1 MRKEIIIN
9 SAINEVRVAITEEG
23 HLAEFFIEVPERE
36 KLLGNIYYGQV
47 SKIITGINAAFVDIG
62 LSQDAFLHFSDVEDI
77 KNNNEFDNREFVNR
91 EHFEQVYNDQNNINN
106 YNNDELY
113 VKQDSNND
121 NDIIEAELNDSDNID
136 KELESKK
143 ITKPLNVGNVTKQF
157 AIFET
162 KRSGNVIIDLQEGK
176 EVLVQVVR
184 EAYSHKGMKVSTK
197 ISLPGR
203 YVVLLPFEKVIGVSK
218 KIQSKTERRR
228 LYNLAKK
235 ALPDGF
241 GCIVRTA
248 SVGKSLDELIADW
261 ENLLITWKKVEE
273 KIEVARKMQEPM
285 LVYQDMLLAA
295 SIIRDYFKDDI
306 YRVVVDS
313 KRMFHSIIEYLKVH
327 APNLVDKVE
336 LYSGIT
342 PIFEVLG
349 IDKELQ
355 RTNKRVLS
363 LSNGGDIVIDKTEA
377 LTVIDVNSGRS
388 TETEQEKNA
397 VKTNMEAIREIA
409 RQLRLRDIGGI
420 IIIDFIDMKNA
431 ENRRRIFNLMKN
443 EMKYDTA
450 KIVVYPLTQLGLM
463 QITRQRINQ
472 NLGEKVSD
480 ICPVCFGT
488 GRIASK
494 SELLNS
500 IEKWLKLFRMKSN
513 EFKITLLVHP
523 QIAEYLT
530 EGQMTIISRLMIKY
544 FVKISVQQNDS
555 ISIDKFR
562 VISDRKQK
570 DITNEYL
577 N

>member
-113 VKQDSNND
+113 LKQDSNND
-121 NDIIEAELNDSDNID
+121 NDLIEAELNDSDNID

-176 EVLVQVVR
+176 EVLVQVIR

-336 LYSGIT
+336 LYTGIT

-363 LSNGGDIVIDKTEA
+363 LSSGGDIVIDKTEA

>member
-121 NDIIEAELNDSDNID
+121 NDLIEAELNDSDNID

>member
-121 NDIIEAELNDSDNID
+121 NDLIEAELNDSDNID

-544 FVKISVQQNDS
+544 LLKLVFNKMIQLVLINLELFLIENKKILQMN
-555 ISIDKFR
+555 I
-562 VISDRKQK
+562 
-570 DITNEYL
+570 
-577 N
+577 